1 MEKVYIVGAHSR
13 GRTLKA
19 YLEYLQEAE
28 TEAFLVDDL
37 TENPNMADGVPVK
50 LISAGLDTEKKVY
63 IGTRGVSHEKLTEE
77 LKAVGMQSIVP
88 VTVEL
93 DRRLRNEYVRRRFRE
108 EGRVFRM
115 IDELG
120 IGRRDGG
127 GEDGE
132 DICDALHV

>member
-50 LISAGLDTEKKVY
+50 LIGAGLDTEKKVY
-63 IGTRGVSHEKLTEE
+63 IGTRGVSHGKLTAE
-77 LKAVGMQSIVP
+77 LKAIGMKRIVP

-93 DRRLRNEYVRRRFRE
+93 DSRLRNEYVRKRFLE
-108 EGRVFRM
+108 EGRDFRL

-120 IGRRDGG
+120 MER
-127 GEDGE
+127 
-132 DICDALHV
+132 

>member
-37 TENPNMADGVPVK
+37 TENPDMADGVPVK
-50 LISAGLDTEKKVY
+50 LISAGLDRDKTVY
-63 IGTRGVSHEKLTEE
+63 IGTRGVSHKKLTAE
-77 LKAVGMQSIVP
+77 LRAIGMKRIVP

-93 DRRLRNEYVRRRFRE
+93 DSRLRNEYVRKRFLE
-108 EGRVFRM
+108 EGRDFRL
-115 IDELG
+115 IDELDME
-120 IGRRDGG
+120 R
-127 GEDGE
+127 
-132 DICDALHV
+132 

>member
-50 LISAGLDTEKKVY
+50 LIGAGLDRDKTVY
-63 IGTRGVSHEKLTEE
+63 IGTRGVSHGKLTAE
-77 LKAVGMQSIVP
+77 LKAIGMKRIVP

-93 DRRLRNEYVRRRFRE
+93 DSRLRNEYVRKRFLE
-108 EGRVFRM
+108 EGRDFRL

-120 IGRRDGG
+120 MER
-127 GEDGE
+127 
-132 DICDALHV
+132 